1 MLPAMSIRGRYK
13 IGNRRRPLLDDLVG
27 ASVYG
32 SRRVQRI
39 LESLLQEI
47 TSDEPAELRIR
58 KIFSSPR
65 EIYRVEL
72 EKPEIGYQRTTLLD
86 REALEELL
94 LHDGVRARLGRGRL
108 GDGAEPVPGA
118 GLEPARPMA
127 RRF

>member
-1 MLPAMSIRGRYK
+1 MSIRGCYK

-32 SRRVQRI
+32 SRRIQRI

-47 TSDEPAELRIR
+47 SSDEPTHLRIR

-72 EKPEIGYQRTTLLD
+72 EKPEIGYQRTTLLG

-94 LHDGVRARLGRGRL
+94 LHDAVRARLEREPLPEGR
-108 GDGAEPVPGA
+108 EPVPGA

>member
-1 MLPAMSIRGRYK
+1 MLPPMSIRGRYK

-32 SRRVQRI
+32 SRRVARI

-47 TSDEPAELRIR
+47 TSDEPTELRIR
-58 KIFSSPR
+58 KIFSTPK

-72 EKPEIGYQRTTLLD
+72 ERPEIGYQRTTLLD

-94 LHDGVRARLGRGRL
+94 LHDEVRARLARGPREE
-108 GDGAEPVPGA
+108 GESVPGA